1 MIEKPRMCD
10 SLPTN
15 ITLTHKP
22 GCIKS
27 QSLGLNRLNEPST
40 SRASQDSQEVVQNEL
55 PIQYRCSHCQ
65 AINTIQAK
73 LIITPDTQECTHLTE
88 TKDTSISSTNLEL
101 HISSENDS
109 SKHLNLE
116 ESRIG
121 ETETDDDQKIGDTS
135 TPLDSSDEDGSRM
148 IVKRHISR
156 LCTKFKIFSAKKYG
170 FRQNTRRKSISD
182 EYVTYN

>member
-22 GCIKS
+22 ECKKS
-27 QSLGLNRLNEPST
+27 HSLGLNRLNEPST
-40 SRASQDSQEVVQNEL
+40 SRASQDSEEVFQNEL
-55 PIQYRCSHCQ
+55 PIQYRCSNCQ

-73 LIITPDTQECTHLTE
+73 VILTPDTEE
-88 TKDTSISSTNLEL
+88 TKDTSISSTNLGL

-109 SKHLNLE
+109 SKHSNLE
-116 ESRIG
+116 ESQIG
-121 ETETDDDQKIGDTS
+121 ETEIDDDQKIGDTS

-156 LCTKFKIFSAKKYG
+156 LCTKFKIFSGKKYG
-170 FRQNTRRKSISD
+170 FRQNTKRKSISD